1 MTTNNHEYFE
11 DFEIPHN
18 FITYYANGYVT
29 YSITQCIGGSY
40 EGYAYEILYDREL
53 TNITITD
60 LWYVDDDTGKSID
73 MEGRYNYNK
82 IEQIVEE
89 AIKYEFE

>member
-1 MTTNNHEYFE
+1 
-11 DFEIPHN
+11 
-18 FITYYANGYVT
+18 
-29 YSITQCIGGSY
+29 
-40 EGYAYEILYDREL
+40 
-53 TNITITD
+53 
-60 LWYVDDDTGKSID
+60 VDDDTGKSID